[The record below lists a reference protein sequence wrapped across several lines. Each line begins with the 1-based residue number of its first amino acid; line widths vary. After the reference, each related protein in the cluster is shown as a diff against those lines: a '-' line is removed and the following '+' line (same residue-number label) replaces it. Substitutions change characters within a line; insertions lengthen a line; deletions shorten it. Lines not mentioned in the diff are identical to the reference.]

1 MFKKVNFYFI
11 LTHVLFSRGI
21 QTNPEVEICVQT
33 TSEVAC
39 QTKHP
44 GFHELV
50 RDARQVV
57 PGQYRTAWEQDQDY
71 LGHVMFVQ
79 RVCRGWIARRKVF
92 QMKED
97 YSKQKERAE
106 AEERSKEQEIMD
118 RKRDEEERCENPR
131 SKADFDMLY
140 NRLEDWRREQEEGIL
155 AKQPRHRNR
164 DRARLVMEEAGL
176 LMKINRNKNLAKMDA
191 KARLVNQFLA
201 KAATPSLKLLS
212 NGELIEIETPGTRF
226 AAQLKDIHDR
236 MREEVFFEEDRVELL
251 VELDDLVGQH
261 DTKLT
266 RELRSLIKR
275 EIDLIK
281 RSVPAD
287 CMTGL
292 RTR

>member
-1 MFKKVNFYFI
+1 M
-11 LTHVLFSRGI
+11 
-21 QTNPEVEICVQT
+21 
-33 TSEVAC
+33 
-39 QTKHP
+39 
-44 GFHELV
+44 
-50 RDARQVV
+50 